1 MVGDLL
7 EQEHSGATLDA
18 TGVEGNARITAATG
32 ALLFALLA
40 VEGVTIL
47 RIHDLLTAHV
57 FVGMVITAFVV
68 TKLASVGYR
77 FVRYYLGD
85 RAYVRKGAPHVVL
98 RIAGPILVLTTI
110 AVIVTGI
117 AGLAAGRSEHWL
129 IDLHKASFILWF
141 VVTTVHVVGH
151 LLDTPRLAVADYK
164 PRSRTSVVGGLW
176 LRRLITLMTV
186 TTGFIL
192 AYAVI
197 NSGWMD
203 AWHHL
208 ADR

>member
-1 MVGDLL
+1 MDRDLL
-7 EQEHSGATLDA
+7 ENEHSDATLDVI
-18 TGVEGNARITAATG
+18 GVEGNARITGATG
-32 ALLFALLA
+32 ALLFVLLA
-40 VEGVTIL
+40 VEGITIL

-85 RAYVRKGAPHVVL
+85 PAYVRKGAPHVVL

-117 AGLAAGRSEHWL
+117 AGLAAGRSAHWL

-141 VVTTVHVVGH
+141 VVTTVHVIGH
-151 LLDTPRLAVADYK
+151 VLDTPRLAVADYK
-164 PRSRTSVVGGLW
+164 PESRTSAVDGVRLRWLVIVVTLATGL
-176 LRRLITLMTV
+176 M
-186 TTGFIL
+186 L
-192 AYAVI
+192 AYVFI
-197 NSGWMD
+197 NSGWID
-203 AWHHL
+203 AWSHL

>member
-1 MVGDLL
+1 M
-7 EQEHSGATLDA
+7 
-18 TGVEGNARITAATG
+18 
-32 ALLFALLA
+32 LLA

-77 FVRYYLGD
+77 FIRYYLGD
-85 RAYVRKGAPHVVL
+85 RAYVRKGAPHAVL

-117 AGLAAGRSEHWL
+117 AGLAAGRSTHWL

-151 LLDTPRLAVADYK
+151 LLDTPRLAVADYV
-164 PRSRTSVVGGLW
+164 PGSRTSAVGGVW
-176 LRRLITLMTV
+176 LRRLVTVLTL
-186 TTGFIL
+186 TTGLVI
-192 AYAVI
+192 AYAVV

-208 ADR
+208 AGR

>member
-1 MVGDLL
+1 MDRDLL
-7 EQEHSGATLDA
+7 EQEHSDATLDA
-18 TGVEGNARITAATG
+18 TGVEGNARITGATG
-32 ALLFALLA
+32 ALLFVLLA

-117 AGLAAGRSEHWL
+117 AGLAAGRSAHWL

-151 LLDTPRLAVADYK
+151 VLDTPRLAVADYK
-164 PRSRTSVVGGLW
+164 PGSRTSARG
-176 LRRLITLMTV
+176 RRLV
-186 TTGFIL
+186 APAGHR
-192 AYAVI
+192 A
-197 NSGWMD
+197 D
-203 AWHHL
+203 ARNRTRARVRGRQL
-208 ADR
+208 RVDGRVAPPR